1 MRRQKRQQQTT
12 FHAKIG
18 QKEIFQRQFYR
29 FGWLFYFSL
38 LYQFN
43 HHTGAYGVCSLS
55 QICFTIS
62 KLQYVQKESGRVNK
76 SRKKMQTIMKLFKL
90 SIWNDMVQVTK
101 CAQSVCNHEIK
112 FKADWKCVFFRFKQR
127 RMLYK
132 SKIDTITIHLKPE
145 RCKCECKANT

>member
-1 MRRQKRQQQTT
+1 MFVHFESDSVAFSRTAFGCKMRRQKRQQQTT
-12 FHAKIG
+12 FHDKIG

-43 HHTGAYGVCSLS
+43 HHTGAYGVCSSS
-55 QICFTIS
+55 QKCFTIS

-101 CAQSVCNHEIK
+101 CAQNVCNHKIK
-112 FKADWKCVFFRFKQR
+112 FKAD
-127 RMLYK
+127 
-132 SKIDTITIHLKPE
+132 
-145 RCKCECKANT
+145 